1 MIDNASRGQ
10 GRAGNRGRRLRRG
23 GSIAAVAA
31 AVAVVAAACSALPG
45 SPNGSVKYQEA
56 LAFAR
61 CMRGHGVPNFPD
73 PGSNGQLSGNG
84 IDGHSPQVQSA
95 VGACQSLLPGRN
107 PAAMQAQ
114 AGTQA
119 LRFSRCMR
127 AHGVPNFPDPSV
139 KSNGNSVS
147 VTIRMKAG
155 PGGID
160 PQSPQF
166 QAAQQAC
173 RSILPKPGK
182 NADGN
187 SPSGSGG

>member
-1 MIDNASRGQ
+1 MIDSASRARD
-10 GRAGNRGRRLRRG
+10 RAGNRARRLRRG

-31 AVAVVAAACSALPG
+31 AVAIAAAACSALPG
-45 SPNGSVKYQEA
+45 SPSGSVNYQEA

-73 PGSNGQLSGNG
+73 PGSNGQLNGSG
-84 IDGHSPQVQSA
+84 IDKHSPQVQSA

-107 PAAMQAQ
+107 PAALQAQ
-114 AGTQA
+114 AGAQA

-139 KSNGNSVS
+139 KSNGSGVA

-155 PGGID
+155 SGGID
-160 PQSPQF
+160 PRSPQF

-182 NADGN
+182 NASGN
-187 SPSGSGG
+187 PPSGSGG

>member
-1 MIDNASRGQ
+1 MIDSASRG

-23 GSIAAVAA
+23 GSIGVVAA
-31 AVAVVAAACSALPG
+31 AVAIAAAACSALPG
-45 SPNGSVKYQEA
+45 SPSGSVKYQEA

-61 CMRGHGVPNFPD
+61 CMRAHGVPDFPD
-73 PGSNGQLSGNG
+73 PGSDGQLNANG
-84 IDGHSPQVQSA
+84 IDTKSPQVRSA

-107 PAAMQAQ
+107 PAAQVAQ
-114 AGTQA
+114 AGGQA

-139 KSNGNSVS
+139 QSNGSGVA

-155 PGGID
+155 SGGID
-160 PQSPQF
+160 PRSPQF

-173 RSILPKPGK
+173 RSILPRPGK
-182 NADGN
+182 NASGN
-187 SPSGSGG
+187 APSGSGG

>member
-1 MIDNASRGQ
+1 MIDSASRARD
-10 GRAGNRGRRLRRG
+10 RAGNRGRRLRRG

-31 AVAVVAAACSALPG
+31 AVAIAAAACSALPG

-56 LAFAR
+56 LAFSR
-61 CMRGHGVPNFPD
+61 CMRAHGVPSFPD
-73 PGSNGQLSGNG
+73 PNSNGQLSTKG
-84 IDGHSPQVQSA
+84 IDTKSPQVRSA
-95 VGACQSLLPGRN
+95 VGDCQSLLPGQN
-107 PAAMQAQ
+107 PAAQVAQ

-139 KSNGNSVS
+139 QSNGSGVA
-147 VTIRMKAG
+147 VTIRLHAG
-155 PGGID
+155 SGGID
-160 PQSPQF
+160 PHSPQF

-182 NADGN
+182 NASGN

>member
-1 MIDNASRGQ
+1 MRDNDSRAR

-31 AVAVVAAACSALPG
+31 VAIAAAACSALPG
-45 SPNGSVKYQEA
+45 SPNGSVKYQKA

-73 PGSNGQLSGNG
+73 PASNGQLSGNG
-84 IDGHSPQVQSA
+84 IDKHSPQVRSA
-95 VGACQSLLPGRN
+95 EGACQSLLPGRN
-107 PAAMQAQ
+107 PAALQAQ

-127 AHGVPNFPDPSV
+127 AHGMPNFPDPSV
-139 KSNGNSVS
+139 KSNGSGVA

-155 PGGID
+155 SGGID
-160 PQSPQF
+160 PHSPQF

-182 NADGN
+182 NTSGN
-187 SPSGSGG
+187 SQNGSGG